1 MRASRI
7 EDSIKADREVRLRL
21 GSDLKQMCV
30 CVCVHVCMFSHACHP
45 GDRRSFL

>member
-7 EDSIKADREVRLRL
+7 EDSMKADREVRLRL

-30 CVCVHVCMFSHACHP
+30 CVCMYVCVHACVYVLACMSP
-45 GDRRSFL
+45 R